1 MALALIRVTTHR
13 SVSPCSSSFFIPLAR
28 QTFTVVLTSQLRG
41 HHFTSFQIPS
51 FHCRG
56 LSTLK
61 LASRS
66 GGKILTQ
73 THGMLSDRS
82 SRSSGCRFSSG
93 EHTSIKPSSEMT
105 EPEAHIS
112 LPTASW
118 GPEAIELYARLYSDL
133 IQNGDGSWIERKSI
147 SHLNGERR
155 LFTKA
160 AISELPGKFFE
171 YQHFC
176 NTQEQ
181 RLKGVIQFGPYTQGP
196 EGCVHGGASAAMMD
210 SAIGV
215 CVSRS
220 FSHCVTASLTTNYK
234 SLLPLGATTLV
245 ESWIDK
251 VEGRKIFASAELT
264 SPDGKITYVTAN
276 ALFIQFEPK
285 GKNKDAASKLKQML
299 ENPS

>member
-13 SVSPCSSSFFIPLAR
+13 SVSPCSSSFFIPLAT
-28 QTFTVVLTSQLRG
+28 QTFTVVLKAQLCG
-41 HHFTSFQIPS
+41 HHFTSFRIPS

-66 GGKILTQ
+66 RGKILTQ

-82 SRSSGCRFSSG
+82 SRSSGCRYSSG
-93 EHTSIKPSSEMT
+93 EQASIKPSSEMT

-118 GPEAIELYARLYSDL
+118 GPVAIELYTRLYSDL

-176 NTQEQ
+176 NTKEQ

-215 CVSRS
+215 CVNRS

-234 SLLPLGATTLV
+234 SLLPLGATALV

-276 ALFIQFEPK
+276 ALFIQFEPN